1 MRIDGSWCA
10 KRFADEDL
18 PGSVGDVF
26 FSADD
31 MGDTHDEVICD
42 NGEMIDGVIDRAG
55 NDDIAELGGIEGDFS
70 AYFVDESDGF
80 AGIFQAPHFGPL
92 SRRQFAFLFREIRL
106 PLPYQFLEMC
116 AMDVFAFGLAAKLVP
131 RESKPC
137 EVVEVGILI
146 LPLASGGIGVFGTE
160 DDFSAMFFRKEIIE
174 KERTDIADMHIPGR
188 AGRHAY
194 HYFFFFVIAHV
205 RDRCRRVVSQ
215 AFVRRRPVRTRAPLC
230 SCALAMRGRS

>member
-31 MGDTHDEVICD
+31 MGDTHVEVVGD
-42 NGEMIDGVIDRAG
+42 NGEMIYWVIDRAG

-70 AYFVDESDGF
+70 AYFVDEGDGF
-80 AGIFQAPHFGPL
+80 AGIFQAHHFDHL

-106 PLPYQFLEMC
+106 SLPYQFLEMR

-146 LPLASGGIGVFGTE
+146 FPFASSDIGVFGTK
-160 DDFSAMFFRKEIIE
+160 DDFSAMLFRKEIIE
-174 KERTDIADMHIPGR
+174 KERADIADMHIPGR
-188 AGRHAY
+188 AWRESHNG
-194 HYFFFFVIAHV
+194 FFFFVIVHV
-205 RDRCRRVVSQ
+205 
-215 AFVRRRPVRTRAPLC
+215 
-230 SCALAMRGRS
+230 